1 MRRRESVKIL
11 NMPVNPYGSG
21 WPSRCGSPVFN
32 LLYAGFTPPARRQ
45 HRDNSLHVIT
55 TPRFSGGRF
64 LLSRHQPTCCRWEKE
79 LQQIVCLDHQTP
91 EM

>member
-64 LLSRHQPTCCRWEKE
+64 LLSRHQPTCFRWEKE